1 MSGLNSLNL
10 TDEEVALFS
19 AIIILQSGNLQL
31 MIMLFINYFQLFS
44 SCFTSTD
51 RPQIYDVKAINKIQ
65 ETIIAALK
73 FQINKHRENEGSQT
87 TFQKL
92 IMKLNELRAI
102 GSSHSL
108 HLQWFRTNWS
118 RLKLPPLFAEIFD
131 IPKMSSFSQQQQQHH
146 HSQQLQPINTTT
158 TTTTLNNDDDNDTI
172 MISNTSLTHQQ
183 QQPII
188 TLNNQIS
195 SPPSSSS
202 TSQIQIQPATTTQT
216 IIKTEPFEQQQQQ
229 QVQMI
234 GTPSSL
240 SSNNVVVVVD
250 QQQQQQQ
257 TTSMRIK
264 LED

>member
-158 TTTTLNNDDDNDTI
+158 TTTLNNDDDNDTI

-229 QVQMI
+229 QQVQMI

-250 QQQQQQQ
+250 QQQQQ

>member
-131 IPKMSSFSQQQQQHH
+131 IPKMSSFSQQQQHH
-146 HSQQLQPINTTT
+146 HSQQLQPINTT

-229 QVQMI
+229 QQVQMI

-250 QQQQQQQ
+250 QQQQQ

>member
-131 IPKMSSFSQQQQQHH
+131 IPKMSSFSQQQQHH
-146 HSQQLQPINTTT
+146 HSQQLQPINTT

-250 QQQQQQQ
+250 QQQQQ